1 MRRRPPRSQRTDTLF
16 PYTTLFRSP
25 FSSDDETIDFVFGVI
40 NWKEAAS
47 QAVTAEIDREV
58 EAALLS
64 SPTAPPVAPIWADGP
79 AVEDFDTLDLGGM
92 ESPDEDAPLAD
103 WLALARHRAEQAR
116 PSETRSHSPL
126 YRALSLS
133 HHIALG
139 TISRTA
145 E

>member
-1 MRRRPPRSQRTDTLF
+1 MRISDWSSDVCSSDLILYRGILM
-16 PYTTLFRSP
+16 P

-79 AVEDFDTLDLGGM
+79 AVEDFDTLDLGGKIG
-92 ESPDEDAPLAD
+92 
-103 WLALARHRAEQAR
+103 RA
-116 PSETRSHSPL
+116 HV
-126 YRALSLS
+126 
-133 HHIALG
+133 
-139 TISRTA
+139 
-145 E
+145 